1 MMMTALVFTSIA
13 FIAVATAYAGMW
25 WMTVQYPDDFPNHPE
40 TDRGFR
46 ILAVYW
52 MTCGSY
58 LMLLGVVAWI
68 PGLLLYASAGLG
80 RRAHFL
86 RGIGLWCTMLHCILG
101 GYVLWLLVS
110 NV

>member
-1 MMMTALVFTSIA
+1 
-13 FIAVATAYAGMW
+13 
-25 WMTVQYPDDFPNHPE
+25 
-40 TDRGFR
+40 
-46 ILAVYW
+46 
-52 MTCGSY
+52 
-58 LMLLGVVAWI
+58 MLLGVVAWI